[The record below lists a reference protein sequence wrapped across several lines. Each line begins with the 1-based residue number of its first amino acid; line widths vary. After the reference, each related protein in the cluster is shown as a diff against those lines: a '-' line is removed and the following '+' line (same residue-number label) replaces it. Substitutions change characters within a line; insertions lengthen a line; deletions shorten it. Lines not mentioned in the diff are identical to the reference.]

1 MRYTPIDFET
11 VNRLKAESGLPQI
24 GKASIREVVKIVNQ
38 IESATGQKFIRM
50 EMGVPGLPAAKVGV
64 EAEKEA
70 LNKGVAAIY
79 PNIEG
84 IPELKSEASRFIKLF
99 LNIDLEAQG
108 IVPTTGSMQAGYVA
122 FMLTCRRDIKKDTV
136 LFLDPGFPVQKQQIQ
151 VQGLKYESFDVYDY
165 RGDALEA
172 KIESYLK
179 KGNIASIIY
188 SNPNNPSWICFTEK
202 ELASIGKL
210 ATKYDVVVIED
221 LAYFGMDFRADY
233 SQPGVA
239 PYQPTVARYTN
250 QYILMISSSK
260 VFNYA
265 GQRIGLMAI
274 SNDLYSKKFPDL
286 KRFFASDS
294 FGHAAVFG
302 ALYAL
307 SSGTSHSSQY
317 ALAAMLKAANDGS
330 FNFLKEVSEYGAKAK
345 IMKELFTRFGFQI
358 VYSQDD
364 GRPIGD
370 GFYFTISYPGF
381 SGSELIE
388 ELLYYGISAISL
400 DITGSEH
407 SEGLRACV
415 SQVQRSQFPDL
426 ENRLKSF
433 HEHHPVA

>member
-70 LNKGVAAIY
+70 LDKGVAAIY

-99 LNIDLEAQG
+99 LNIDLEAQC

-122 FMLTCRRDIKKDTV
+122 FMLTCRRDVKKDTV

-188 SNPNNPSWICFTEK
+188 SNPNNPSWVCFTEK

-221 LAYFGMDFRADY
+221 LAYFGMDFRTDY

-274 SNDLYSKKFPDL
+274 SNELYSKKFPDL

-433 HEHHPVA
+433 YEHHPVA

>member
-274 SNDLYSKKFPDL
+274 SNELYSKKFPDL

>member
-179 KGNIASIIY
+179 K
-188 SNPNNPSWICFTEK
+188 E
-202 ELASIGKL
+202 
-210 ATKYDVVVIED
+210 
-221 LAYFGMDFRADY
+221 
-233 SQPGVA
+233 
-239 PYQPTVARYTN
+239 
-250 QYILMISSSK
+250 IL
-260 VFNYA
+260 
-265 GQRIGLMAI
+265 R
-274 SNDLYSKKFPDL
+274 
-286 KRFFASDS
+286 
-294 FGHAAVFG
+294 
-302 ALYAL
+302 L
-307 SSGTSHSSQY
+307 SSIPILIILRGF
-317 ALAAMLKAANDGS
+317 ALPKRN
-330 FNFLKEVSEYGAKAK
+330 
-345 IMKELFTRFGFQI
+345 
-358 VYSQDD
+358 
-364 GRPIGD
+364 
-370 GFYFTISYPGF
+370 
-381 SGSELIE
+381 
-388 ELLYYGISAISL
+388 
-400 DITGSEH
+400 
-407 SEGLRACV
+407 
-415 SQVQRSQFPDL
+415 
-426 ENRLKSF
+426 
-433 HEHHPVA
+433 